1 MTQIAPPR
9 FAGVS
14 TIGRGG
20 RVAGPALLA
29 VSLLLTALHLLALH
43 QGPGWASPL
52 LIGDRLFDLAFAST
66 LLLYALALGR
76 RLGRPLLAL
85 SGDPLV
91 EGLAALGIGIG
102 AISLSLLIAG
112 LLRLYYAP
120 AMLGAFVALTVWLR
134 RELRATLAELARAIG
149 TLRAARA
156 WATAP
161 LGHRLLA
168 LILLATLGLVL
179 VRAMAPIAADANAPE
194 WDSTV
199 YHLAGPKIYMAEHR
213 LVPRPDILLANAPAG
228 GDILFIP
235 GLYAGSDGSAKM
247 LDLDLGLLIA
257 VATYALGR
265 RHFGP
270 QAGELGALLF
280 LTTDWIPQLMPTPG
294 PDWAAALLVVLG
306 SSDLLAWATA
316 RTENRLLA
324 RAGLLLGIGISCKLT
339 NLPVAPGAGLA
350 VAAVCLWPGQGTIA
364 TRTRALLRGGLL
376 LGAALAL
383 PLLPWL
389 AKSHYY
395 FGNPFY
401 PTAVEATGHAEQG
414 IGIAVQV
421 SSNHPSIV
429 ERAWFVL
436 SNLCSTS
443 WYYITPLA
451 LLLLAMPWIL
461 RGAAARTAL
470 MLIVASAVFWLLFV
484 PLFLPPRY
492 WLGIAAV
499 ADALV
504 AATLCTMLAR
514 LAAGDGRRTVRP
526 IRLEAVLRLLIWS
539 RLSGARWLALLLT
552 LDSGLWLA
560 LYATGQGGS
569 AAFPLIVVL
578 GYLAVLW
585 LLRRNQPAG
594 ASAIP
599 QPVLAFLCMAALL
612 SLGLQIRLLDVR
624 GTADVARGAL
634 SRSDFVAMHA
644 WAYPPE
650 QWANE
655 HLPGDAKIVLIH
667 VTPGYWLD
675 RGYLTDWYGSRF
687 AAVEGDPVQRR
698 TEAVAWCTA
707 GIRYAIFNR
716 GPEEDWDPRFV
727 YPLSHFAWTRQA
739 GLAPRTLWSSG
750 GVDVLAISPCN
761 VR

>member
-1 MTQIAPPR
+1 M
-9 FAGVS
+9 
-14 TIGRGG
+14 
-20 RVAGPALLA
+20 PALA
-29 VSLLLTALHLLALH
+29 TVALLLIAAHLLALRE
-43 QGPGWASPL
+43 GPSWTSPL
-52 LIGDRLFDLAFAST
+52 RIGDRLFDLAFAST
-66 LLLYALALGR
+66 LLLYTLALGR

-91 EGLAALGIGIG
+91 EGLAALCIGIG
-102 AISLSLLIAG
+102 ALSLSLLIAG

-120 AMLGAFVALTVWLR
+120 VMLGAFAALTVWLR
-134 RELRATLAELARAIG
+134 RELCAALAELAHAIG
-149 TLRAARA
+149 TQRAARA

-168 LILLATLGLVL
+168 LILLATLSLVL
-179 VRAMAPIAADANAPE
+179 VRAMTPIAADANAPE

-199 YHLAGPKIYMAEHR
+199 YHLAGPRIYIAEHR
-213 LVPRPDILLANAPAG
+213 LVPRPDIPLANAPAG

-235 GLYAGSDGSAKM
+235 GLYAASDGSAKM
-247 LDLDLGLLIA
+247 LDLEFGLLIA
-257 VATYALGR
+257 LATYALGR
-265 RHFGP
+265 RHFGR
-270 QAGELGALLF
+270 QAGVLGALLF

-294 PDWAAALLVVLG
+294 PDWAAALLVVLA
-306 SSDLLAWATA
+306 SSDLLAWAGA
-316 RTENRLLA
+316 HADDRLLA

-339 NLPVAPGAGLA
+339 NLPVAP
-350 VAAVCLWPGQGTIA
+350 AAVLTVVAICLWPGQGTIA
-364 TRTRALLRGGLL
+364 TRIRALLRGGLL
-376 LGAALAL
+376 FGAALAL

-389 AKSHYY
+389 VKSYYY

-401 PTAVEATGHAEQG
+401 PTAVEATGHANQG

-421 SSNHPSIV
+421 SSNHPGIV

-443 WYYITPLA
+443 WYYITPLS

-470 MLIVASAVFWLLFV
+470 VLIVASAAFWLLFV

-499 ADALV
+499 ADALA
-504 AATLCTMLAR
+504 AATLYAQLAY
-514 LAAGDGRRTVRP
+514 LAAGDGRRAVLP
-526 IRLEAVLRLLIWS
+526 IRLGALLPVRIWS
-539 RLSGARWLALLLT
+539 RLSGARWLAMLLS
-552 LDSGLWLA
+552 LDGGLWLA
-560 LYATGQGGS
+560 LHATGQGGG

-578 GYLAVLW
+578 GYVVLLG
-585 LLRRNQPAG
+585 LLRRNHSTG
-594 ASAIP
+594 ASTIP
-599 QPVLAFLCMAALL
+599 LPVLAFLCMAALL

-624 GTADVARGAL
+624 GTVDVARGAL
-634 SRSDFVAMHA
+634 SRRDFVAMHA

-650 QWANE
+650 QWAND
-655 HLPGDAKIVLIH
+655 HLPDDARIVLIH

-687 AAVEGDPVQRR
+687 AAIERDPAQRR
-698 TEAVAWCTA
+698 TEAAAWCAA

-739 GLAPRTLWSSG
+739 GLAPRTLWSGG
-750 GVDVLAISPCN
+750 GVDVLAISPCDI
-761 VR
+761 R